1 MKLNAERKAHKA
13 TEQEINISRGEFLP
27 NLTISGTQTSSETF
41 NRTDSSGTSLD
52 DTNLNTEKK
61 SINVEQKIFQGF
73 QGYNLLKKSKLE
85 VEKSFLELKLVEQNT
100 ILETSKVYFD
110 LILKSQNK
118 KFNENNVSLFERQ
131 VESDRARL
139 QKGEITLT
147 DLAQSESSLA
157 GANAQMIIAETDL
170 QNTRVDFEKI
180 IVMFSINLFIFF
192 AYIEF
197 FSMIC
202 RGFSLRILT
211 DVYLNKTVE
220 INSINKIYAMGKG
233 HSWLLKKRID
243 SIIKSKL
250 IYYDGENYLLTNF
263 GKNIST
269 ISIIFKKILK
279 LGKGGE

>member
-1 MKLNAERKAHKA
+1 
-13 TEQEINISRGEFLP
+13 
-27 NLTISGTQTSSETF
+27 
-41 NRTDSSGTSLD
+41 
-52 DTNLNTEKK
+52 
-61 SINVEQKIFQGF
+61 
-73 QGYNLLKKSKLE
+73 
-85 VEKSFLELKLVEQNT
+85 
-100 ILETSKVYFD
+100 
-110 LILKSQNK
+110 
-118 KFNENNVSLFERQ
+118 
-131 VESDRARL
+131 
-139 QKGEITLT
+139 
-147 DLAQSESSLA
+147 
-157 GANAQMIIAETDL
+157 
-170 QNTRVDFEKI
+170 
-180 IVMFSINLFIFF
+180 
-192 AYIEF
+192 
-197 FSMIC
+197 MIC

>member
-1 MKLNAERKAHKA
+1 MIKY
-13 TEQEINISRGEFLP
+13 
-27 NLTISGTQTSSETF
+27 
-41 NRTDSSGTSLD
+41 
-52 DTNLNTEKK
+52 
-61 SINVEQKIFQGF
+61 IFYCF
-73 QGYNLLKKSKLE
+73 C
-85 VEKSFLELKLVEQNT
+85 F
-100 ILETSKVYFD
+100 
-110 LILKSQNK
+110 
-118 KFNENNVSLFERQ
+118 
-131 VESDRARL
+131 
-139 QKGEITLT
+139 
-147 DLAQSESSLA
+147 SSLIFIFHLSIVRITNKVKFIYLIFCLLA
-157 GANAQMIIAETDL
+157 SILFSFSIL
-170 QNTRVDFEKI
+170 FLFSLISFFDFEKI